1 MKIKDKNVGV
11 INPSIDEY
19 INKLLGTA
27 DEYNLN
33 GQAKKILN
41 YVIYLILN
49 ENFQY
54 MLRSCRIALYMPI
67 DGFKNEEEQALW
79 EVKFRK
85 VVNKYHNGE
94 TIDKGTQF
102 LIDEIEREKKRPLV
116 DKEPKEGAV
125 IINMCSDSISVVSD
139 FIYKFLNF
147 RNTKNIVYW
156 MIIIKRLL
164 LFNTP
169 KEVVNHINNWSTVFG
184 VESLNFEQKNNRI
197 NMSITLYPDTTIK
210 DIKRLIE
217 KKRNLISNEIKK
229 IKGAVRKNE
238 SKTDDIKRDYLI
250 YRTYINHK
258 STQKRGDNI
267 HFNIKKEEAVKN
279 MAEEITNGV
288 EYLELES
295 IRKIVSR
302 INKRIKNTFQ
312 NSQKELDR
320 FTQPINPKYRT

>member
-1 MKIKDKNVGV
+1 MKIKDKN
-11 INPSIDEY
+11 ISIISPIIDEY
-19 INKLLGTA
+19 INKLLDTA
-27 DEYNLN
+27 DKYNLN

-67 DGFKNEEEQALW
+67 DGFKNEEEQILW

-85 VVNKYHNGE
+85 VVNKYHNSE
-94 TIDKGTQF
+94 TIDKGTKF
-102 LIDEIEREKKRPLV
+102 LIDEIERKKKRPLV
-116 DKEPKEGAV
+116 NKEPKEGAV
-125 IINMCSDSISVVSD
+125 IIDICSDSIFVVSD
-139 FIYKFLNF
+139 FIYQFLKF
-147 RNTKNIVYW
+147 RNTKNMVYW
-156 MIIIKRLL
+156 IIIIKRLL

-184 VESLNFEQKNNRI
+184 AESLNFEQKNNRI

-217 KKRNLISNEIKK
+217 KKRNIISDEIKK

-258 STQKRGDNI
+258 STQKRGDDI
-267 HFNIKKEEAVKN
+267 YFNVKKEEEVKN
-279 MAEEITNGV
+279 MAGKSINGV

-302 INKRIKNTFQ
+302 MNKRIKNSLQF
-312 NSQKELDR
+312 
-320 FTQPINPKYRT
+320 